1 MWFIFDNLNALIVGG
16 MLFLMML
23 TVQQRL
29 AEINLEQTVN
39 YMVKRQAGD
48 LATWLE
54 DDLLRLGRGVDWS
67 SETPFENPVD
77 SAGVTVR
84 FVFFHDSTDAA
95 GNALRVY
102 VRYRLQ
108 AAGHRVIRNDSVSVY
123 RLQREECIGSS
134 CPTGPW
140 QASGESP
147 GLLSYFKIDLLDRD
161 ARPIADPK
169 NNAALVQNTRVRFT
183 MAAPFEVARAQVLR
197 QVYYG
202 STLLIDRYA
211 GRSGGS

>member
-16 MLFLMML
+16 MLFLML
-23 TVQQRL
+23 LAVQQRV

-54 DDLLRLGRGVDWS
+54 DDLLQLGRGVDWS
-67 SETPFENPVD
+67 SEIPFENPVD
-77 SAGVTVR
+77 SGGVTIQ
-84 FVFFHDSTDAA
+84 FMFFRDSTDAA
-95 GNALRVY
+95 GNVVRVY

-108 AAGHRVIRNDSVSVY
+108 AAGYRMLRNDSIRVY
-123 RLQREECIGSS
+123 QLRREECIGSS
-134 CPTGPW
+134 CPSGPW
-140 QASGESP
+140 HVSGQSP
-147 GLLSYFKIDLLDRD
+147 GLLSYFKIDLLDQD
-161 ARPIADPK
+161 AQPLADPQD
-169 NNAALVQNTRVRFT
+169 NATLVRNTRVRFT
-183 MAAPFEVARAQVLR
+183 MAAPFQVARSQVLR

-211 GRSGGS
+211 GSSRRS